1 MPDQTAVVVFQQTI
15 GGLRAGCSNRQQEE
29 TQGCEFNFHD

>member
-1 MPDQTAVVVFQQTI
+1 VVFEQTV
-15 GGLRAGCSNRQQEE
+15 GGLRAGCSNCQQGE